1 MDHSTCKICHSK
13 KLEIFAHT
21 AICKNCRVLLYYPY
35 PKDDK
40 DLLKDGEGKKWNRD
54 LVLDWYEKSSFFN
67 HSNFTNMLKF
77 TMNDGDKGKELDIL
91 DFGGGGGQFALIC
104 KSHFPRST
112 VT

>member
-67 HSNFTNMLKF
+67 HSNFTNMLK
-77 TMNDGDKGKELDIL
+77 L
-91 DFGGGGGQFALIC
+91 Q
-104 KSHFPRST
+104 
-112 VT
+112 

>member
-1 MDHSTCKICHSK
+1 MGK
-13 KLEIFAHT
+13 
-21 AICKNCRVLLYYPY
+21 
-35 PKDDK
+35 
-40 DLLKDGEGKKWNRD
+40 GKKWNRD

-91 DFGGGGGQFALIC
+91 EFGGGGRQIALIC
-104 KSHFPRST
+104 KSQFPRSN